1 MVTCILLFLGAGI
14 GMMESIIALFVAY
27 CPCCR
32 PKQEE
37 ELEEEEVEEEPA
49 SVEEDEKR
57 KKQKAEIHDRI
68 SQVQGRL
75 LRVEESLGVKDADA
89 AKDMLDVEDAN
100 GDAAAGEED
109 FMANLLASIGLKG
122 AFSSTSV

>member
-1 MVTCILLFLGAGI
+1 MVMPGNDLGW
-14 GMMESIIALFVAY
+14 
-27 CPCCR
+27 
-32 PKQEE
+32 
-37 ELEEEEVEEEPA
+37 
-49 SVEEDEKR
+49 
-57 KKQKAEIHDRI
+57 HT
-68 SQVQGRL
+68 
-75 LRVEESLGVKDADA
+75 A